1 MCYHRTMRPSNILLV
16 LPASLSAFVLLA
28 LLFAPQTLLAQPHVN
43 AAANP
48 EPAAAI
54 MIELDEP
61 PAAAVY
67 ASQQQQGVAAATATA
82 AVQVQLATIA
92 AAQEQLQQQLAAAG
106 TPVLY
111 TVQRVYNGVAVMA
124 DAAQRAA
131 IAQMPGVKA
140 VHLLIP
146 KEPSNSTS
154 IPFLGVPALWQTA
167 AGVGAPGGLHGEG
180 VRIAIADTGVD
191 YLHRDFGGPGTG
203 YLENDRTRI
212 GDVAGFPGPRVVGGY
227 DFAGDDYNASAGSN
241 KNIPHPDPDPMDCYG
256 HGTHVAG
263 TAAGSGVTDTRTTYT
278 GPYDEN
284 VDYSKLYIGPGVAP
298 RASIYAIKIFGCD
311 GSTNLTDLAL
321 EWAVD
326 PNQDGDF
333 GDHLDVINLS
343 LGSAYGSQY
352 DTSVAAANNAALAG
366 VIVVASAGN
375 NGDIQLITSA
385 PASADR
391 AISVAATQRA
401 ADTIASFSS
410 RGPRRGDAG
419 LKPDVA
425 APGTSIVSAKTGTGS
440 ERVSSS
446 GTSMAAPHV
455 TGVMALL
462 RQAHPDWSVEELKA
476 LAMNSAMPLVTRSQG
491 PFSPPLLPVRTGA
504 GRIDPQP
511 AIAADTVFYA
521 ADGSGRVSLSFGAPE
536 VAAGYTALQEVQI
549 ANKSAAPRRF
559 ALTYNSLTDL
569 AGIAVQAPAGPFV
582 IPAGERLR
590 LPITLQVDAAQLRH
604 QQATADAGSYLLTT
618 WFPEEG
624 GQLYLWPD
632 EALQT
637 VAMSPAAPPVASAPS
652 ILDGPTA
659 TLAASYQPQAQML
672 AYTITLAGLDAS
684 TVNSIT
690 LRYGVPGASS
700 TVLAGLEAQ
709 PQAGASIAGSLALS
723 EESERWLAAGLL
735 YVQVDADAFE
745 GDTVSGR
752 LLFGEPVLHLPLY
765 AAPRPVAEM
774 SAEPQTLTFISGT
787 AEALAFT
794 GSTLQ
799 GSAPPTDIVPLAAVM
814 ELKLRSPNTRPS
826 WLHTD
831 EQDRYDHADLQY
843 VGVTSDAALG
853 PPVTAQDARIYFGI
867 TTWANWSTPNEITV
881 SILLDVNHDGRYEY
895 RLANGIPTAPVFGV
909 GPVGPL
915 VSELYDSASGRLLA
929 QQPLNGVPATAFD
942 TNLFFG
948 NAMILPVRL
957 ADLGLGT
964 TGGNIDFVVQTEST
978 DTVEGQGGFVD
989 RSPILHY
996 DPARPALLFSA
1007 PNALAPMYLDRP
1019 DTAVGVTVNPAGYPF
1034 NPPAGVLVIHNHNG
1048 SGAHATIISV
1058 DYRWPH
1064 AGYLPFIG
1072 QRAAP

>member
-1 MCYHRTMRPSNILLV
+1 M
-16 LPASLSAFVLLA
+16 
-28 LLFAPQTLLAQPHVN
+28 
-43 AAANP
+43 
-48 EPAAAI
+48 
-54 MIELDEP
+54 
-61 PAAAVY
+61 
-67 ASQQQQGVAAATATA
+67 
-82 AVQVQLATIA
+82 
-92 AAQEQLQQQLAAAG
+92 
-106 TPVLY
+106 
-111 TVQRVYNGVAVMA
+111 
-124 DAAQRAA
+124 
-131 IAQMPGVKA
+131 
-140 VHLLIP
+140 
-146 KEPSNSTS
+146 
-154 IPFLGVPALWQTA
+154 
-167 AGVGAPGGLHGEG
+167 
-180 VRIAIADTGVD
+180 
-191 YLHRDFGGPGTG
+191 
-203 YLENDRTRI
+203 
-212 GDVAGFPGPRVVGGY
+212 
-227 DFAGDDYNASAGSN
+227 
-241 KNIPHPDPDPMDCYG
+241 
-256 HGTHVAG
+256 
-263 TAAGSGVTDTRTTYT
+263 
-278 GPYDEN
+278 
-284 VDYSKLYIGPGVAP
+284 
-298 RASIYAIKIFGCD
+298 
-311 GSTNLTDLAL
+311 

-343 LGSAYGSQY
+343 LGSPYGSGY
-352 DTSVAAANNAALAG
+352 DTNVAAANNAALAG

-401 ADTIASFSS
+401 ADTVASFSS

-455 TGVMALL
+455 TGFMALL

-491 PFSPPLLPVRTGA
+491 PFSPPLLPARTGA
-504 GRIDPQP
+504 GRIDPP
-511 AIAADTVFYA
+511 SAIAANTVFYA
-521 ADGSGRVSLSFGAPE
+521 ADGSGRVSISFGAPE
-536 VAAGYTALQEVQI
+536 VAGEYTATQEVQI
-549 ANKSAAPRRF
+549 ANKSGTPKKF
-559 ALTYNSLTDL
+559 ELTYNSLTEL
-569 AGIAVQAPAGPFV
+569 AGVAVQIPAGSILV
-582 IPAGERLR
+582 PAGERQR
-590 LPITLQVDAAQLRH
+590 VPITLQVDAAQLRH

-618 WFPEEG
+618 WFSEEG
-624 GQLYLWPD
+624 GQLYLWPG

-637 VAMSPAAPPVASAPS
+637 ITMSPVTPGVAAAPSA
-652 ILDGPTA
+652 LDEPTA
-659 TLAASYQPQAQML
+659 TLAASYQPQTQTL
-672 AYTITLAGLDAS
+672 AYTITLAGLDAA
-684 TVNSIT
+684 TVTSAT
-690 LRYGVPGASS
+690 LRYGAPGGAS
-700 TVLAGLEAQ
+700 TVLAGLLAQ
-709 PQAGASIAGSLALS
+709 PQTGAGISGSLALS

-735 YVQVDADAFE
+735 FVQVEADALE
-745 GDTVSGR
+745 GGTVSGR

-774 SAEPQTLTFISGT
+774 SVEPQALTFISGT

-794 GSTLQ
+794 GSTLR

-814 ELKLRSPNTRPS
+814 ELKLRSPNSRPA

-853 PPVTAQDARIYFGI
+853 PPIPAQDSRIYFGI
-867 TTWANWSTPNEITV
+867 STWANWSTPNEITV
-881 SILLDVNHDGRYEY
+881 SILVDVNHDGRYEY
-895 RLANGIPTAPVFGV
+895 RLVNGTPTAPVFGV

-957 ADLGLGT
+957 ADLGLGA

-978 DTVEGQGGFVD
+978 DTVEGVGGFVD
-989 RSPILHY
+989 RSPVLHY
-996 DPARPALLFSA
+996 DPARPALSFSA

-1019 DTAVGVTVNPAGYPF
+1019 DTVVGVTVNPRGYPF
-1034 NPPAGVLVIHNHNG
+1034 YPPAGVLVFHNHNG
-1048 SGAHATIISV
+1048 SGARATVISV

-1064 AGYLPFIG
+1064 TGYLPFIG